1 MCRIGGVH
9 ARTVLYMAAVSA
21 SWTATPLGDFYR
33 HLVEQG
39 KPKKSAL
46 GALMRKLVLVM
57 RAVLIQDKP
66 YSPLPA

>member
-1 MCRIGGVH
+1 
-9 ARTVLYMAAVSA
+9 MAAVAA
-21 SWTATPLGDFYR
+21 SRTATPLGDFYR

-66 YSPLPA
+66 YSPQPA